1 MFSQI
6 SRIPDLIQKFWGK
19 RRGLY
24 AGVYDSRITVNKVN
38 VLWTKNVF
46 PETWCI
52 SLQCLIHRCFFFEIF
67 FLITLFTLLTLL
79 TILTW
84 TTLLTLFTVHHLE
97 YTYII
102 VFFYQ
107 KWLLQELKMFTLY
120 HSQQSNWLRERSLYW
135 WDSKIDF
142 LTSWISLKKKIYLV
156 WWYSKNPRIRTCF
169 FRVWQNRFLY
179 FGVLTGIL
187 A

>member
-1 MFSQI
+1 MEIPCWVTFTCSREATLNRLKDLLKVLIYANLRQGVQMFSQI

-79 TILTW
+79 TILTL
-84 TTLLTLFTVHHLE
+84 TTVLILLT
-97 YTYII
+97 YITYNTLIYITYNTNIAYNASDII
-102 VFFYQ
+102 NNTCTTTTTHNTN
-107 KWLLQELKMFTLY
+107 L
-120 HSQQSNWLRERSLYW
+120 NLRY
-135 WDSKIDF
+135 
-142 LTSWISLKKKIYLV
+142 
-156 WWYSKNPRIRTCF
+156 
-169 FRVWQNRFLY
+169 
-179 FGVLTGIL
+179 
-187 A
+187 